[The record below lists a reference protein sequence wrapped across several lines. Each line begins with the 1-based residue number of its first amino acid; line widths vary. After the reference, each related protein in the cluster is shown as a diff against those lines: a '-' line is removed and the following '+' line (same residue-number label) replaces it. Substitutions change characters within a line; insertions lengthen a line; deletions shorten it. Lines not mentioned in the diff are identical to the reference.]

1 MPLHYTRYER
11 RDGVDRDAMGKAA
24 LQACRVARGQDG
36 VQDARFYWA
45 DWDTVAVLVHAA
57 PGKWGVG
64 SGQGPIPEVAKAGRQ
79 LQDLA
84 RLTSHEVWAEA
95 GMGEQAYRASQ

>member
-11 RDGVDRDAMGKAA
+11 RDSADRDTMAKAA
-24 LQACRVARGQDG
+24 LQLCRAARGQDG

-45 DWDTVAVLVHAA
+45 DWDKIAVLVNAA
-57 PGKWGVG
+57 PGKFGLN
-64 SGQGPIPEVAKAGRQ
+64 SGGGPVPEVAKAARQ

-84 RLTSHEVWAEA
+84 TLATYEVWGEA
-95 GMGEQAYRASQ
+95 AMGEQAYRASQ